1 MTGQPVNLFDFEALA
16 EGKMDKV
23 EWDYIAGAATDEI
36 TLRRTRSVYEH
47 IALRPRVLTGTA
59 GVDLTTTVL
68 GQEIA
73 VPFMTSPAGGH
84 GKAHPDGELATARA
98 AAKFGTI
105 MSMSANG
112 TYTVEEVAEA
122 IDGPRWYQ
130 CYFYRNRETMAGMVK
145 RAEAAGY
152 KAIVVTLDSSWP
164 SKRERNIRNDYGNR
178 PRERRNY
185 TPEQIKEGQE
195 LAAKSKFDSGLSG
208 RGQNDPGAT
217 WEDLKWLRTVT
228 DLPVVFK
235 GIMTGEDAA
244 IAAEYGVNGLI
255 VSNHGSRNL
264 DTTLSTIETLPEV
277 VQGAG
282 ANVEVFL
289 DGGIRRGADVVKAL
303 ALGARA
309 VMFGRPIF
317 WGLNYD
323 GENGLT
329 GVFEILRDEIE
340 TTMVLCG
347 QPNVASLDS
356 TLIRKMPTLG

>member
-1 MTGQPVNLFDFEALA
+1 LEPINLFDFEALA
-16 EGKMDKV
+16 ETKMEKTG
-23 EWDYIAGAATDEI
+23 WDYIAGAATDEI
-36 TLRRTRSVYEH
+36 TLRRTRSAYDH

-68 GQEIA
+68 GHTLS

-84 GKAHPDGELATARA
+84 TRAHPDGELATARA
-98 AAKFGTI
+98 AAKFGTA

-112 TYTVEEVAEA
+112 GYTIEEVAET

-130 CYFYRNRETMAGMVK
+130 CYFYRNRETMVSMVK
-145 RAEAAGY
+145 RAEGAGY
-152 KAIVVTLDSSWP
+152 NAIIVTLDSSWP
-164 SKRERNIRNDYGNR
+164 SKRERNIRNDYGSR

-195 LAAKSKFDSGLSG
+195 LAAKTQFDSGLSG

-228 DLPVVFK
+228 DLPIVFK

-244 IAAEYGVNGLI
+244 IASEYGLNGLI

-277 VQGAG
+277 VEAAG

-323 GENGLT
+323 GEDGLT
-329 GVFEILRDEIE
+329 GVFEILRDEME
-340 TTMVLCG
+340 STMVLCG
-347 QPNVASLDS
+347 RPNVGSLDS
-356 TLIRKMPTLG
+356 TLIRKMPTLE